1 MPKMAH
7 PGRNAWVGL
16 SSSDAL
22 PSHLHSW
29 PSNVSCR
36 TSCTRGSESLQPTSG
51 PHLFAL
57 QMQCRGKLS
66 RKSAP
71 AILFVKQ
78 EAQCRLKFLRK
89 TDAWHRSTIN
99 SPPFARCARRGFQV
113 PFLPLAPSIGKSDNP
128 LDEGAADSH
137 GATELRHPSRS
148 AQAIFLCNRKIHKS
162 IPNAIFLVFGK
173 ATLSKRKP
181 LPQNQR
187 KRSAIPC

>member
-7 PGRNAWVGL
+7 PGRNAW
-16 SSSDAL
+16 
-22 PSHLHSW
+22 
-29 PSNVSCR
+29 

-128 LDEGAADSH
+128 L
-137 GATELRHPSRS
+137 TELRHPSRS